1 MPHKLIVYT
10 RCAERYN
17 SIIKFADDTT
27 ILVPQYSSVSME
39 EEFQH
44 VQRWSAA
51 KKLQINVSKTKE
63 IIFRRQCIR
72 RFTVPQPLPFI
83 EQVTVTKLLGIYI
96 SATFSTVTHVEHIL
110 TAANQ
115 RMYLLTQLK
124 NQGGGLSRAALD
136 VIFNAIVLSVV
147 TYALPSF
154 AGQLSKADK
163 GRLDNLFRKALRRG
177 VYSQSYIYISI
188 ASN

>member
-1 MPHKLIVYT
+1 MALKTLSQ
-10 RCAERYN
+10 RN

-27 ILVPQYSSVSME
+27 ILVPQYSSISME

-51 KKLQINVSKTKE
+51 NKLQINVSKTKE
-63 IIFRRQCIR
+63 IIFRCQCTR

-83 EQVTVTKLLGIYI
+83 EQITVTKLLGIYVC
-96 SATFSTVTHVEHIL
+96 ATFSTVTHVEHIL
-110 TAANQ
+110 TVANK
-115 RMYLLTQLK
+115 RMKNQLK
-124 NQGGGLSRAALD
+124 NQGLSRAALD

-147 TYALPSF
+147 TYVLLSF

-163 GRLDNLFRKALRRG
+163 GRLDNLFC
-177 VYSQSYIYISI
+177 
-188 ASN
+188 